1 MEVLRSCHAH
11 GFSRTTHTLGLCG
24 APMATSCRPVLSMC
38 CRPTKTRARRL
49 SGMHA
54 APMPYLSA
62 PGAASTPWRTKPGQ
76 ALLRKAHRAREA
88 EGGDE
93 DLPRDPEFVVQD
105 RCPEAMANCLRQ
117 HELEDEHEFGPGDD
131 EAAVYSY
138 DDSDEPS
145 DDEASSEHSLCN
157 WESEDPEPSW
167 EPPWVDQSAWM
178 ESGLPLPGVS
188 LPDIQQDVTVV
199 TSVATRSTNKAP
211 GTLWEV
217 LPHVA
222 SVTSLSSEVSSLS
235 VESEP
240 WQQIDYLA
248 TGEQAGD
255 PEWLVVTD

>member
-1 MEVLRSCHAH
+1 
-11 GFSRTTHTLGLCG
+11 
-24 APMATSCRPVLSMC
+24 
-38 CRPTKTRARRL
+38 
-49 SGMHA
+49 MHA

-76 ALLRKAHRAREA
+76 AQLRKAHRAPEA
-88 EGGDE
+88 DSADE
-93 DLPRDPEFVVQD
+93 DSASDPEFVVQD

-117 HELEDEHEFGPGDD
+117 HELDDKHEFGPGDD

-145 DDEASSEHSLCN
+145 DDDASSEHSLCN
-157 WESEDPEPSW
+157 WSEEPEPPW
-167 EPPWVDQSAWM
+167 EPPWEPPLEPPWVDQSAWM

-199 TSVATRSTNKAP
+199 TSVATRSMNKAP

-222 SVTSLSSEVSSLS
+222 SVTSLSSDVSSLS
-235 VESEP
+235 VGSEP
-240 WQQIDYLA
+240 WQQVDYLA
-248 TGEQAGD
+248 TEEQAED
-255 PEWLVVTD
+255 SEWLVVTD